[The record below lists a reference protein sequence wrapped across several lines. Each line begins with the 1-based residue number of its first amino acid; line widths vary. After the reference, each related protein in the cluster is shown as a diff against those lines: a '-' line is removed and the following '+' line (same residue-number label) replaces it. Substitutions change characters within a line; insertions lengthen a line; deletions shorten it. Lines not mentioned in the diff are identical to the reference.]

1 MATIPTFDDPGISA
15 AIFYAELALPILVC
29 PASAERLNNVSN
41 TVVKNI
47 TFIGFI
53 MEHTWFFIVTFWAF
67 SPFIFRHNPNSL
79 QINLHY

>member
-1 MATIPTFDDPGISA
+1 MRFYAGADLENVWPHCPHFMTRAFQRSKI
-15 AIFYAELALPILVC
+15 YAELAFPILVC

-53 MEHTWFFIVTFWAF
+53 MEHTWILIVTF
-67 SPFIFRHNPNSL
+67 
-79 QINLHY
+79 

>member
-1 MATIPTFDDPGISA
+1 MTAISTFYDPGISA
-15 AIFYAELALPILVC
+15 VEIYAELAFPILVC

-53 MEHTWFFIVTFWAF
+53 MEHTWILIVTFWAF
-67 SPFIFRHNPNSL
+67 SPFIFRHNLNSL